1 MLLCGFLRAP
11 FAQQT
16 AGAAGTRPSLRP
28 LGLECGEIK
37 QSSGEAAARTGRHVC
52 EPTRAFE
59 NGGDAALALSLRAQ
73 RSNPEFVPGDSVD
86 CFVAEAP
93 RNDEAERACARLHL
107 LAPDAPQRP
116 REDTLLGRDEAAR
129 LNFLSEWGIV
139 IPYTYLESKRM
150 TMNATIES
158 TPGPDTL
165 SQRLTVVLA
174 AACGMVAANIYYA
187 QPLIAPIS
195 AALGLSHAAAGLIV
209 TMTQIGYGT
218 GLLLIV
224 PLGDLVENRALICA
238 VIMLGAAALLAAAFA
253 THALPFLLA
262 ALFIGVGSVAVQII
276 IPYAAHLAPEA
287 IRGRVVGNVSTGLML
302 GIMLARPVSSFIT
315 AALSWHAVFFCSAAL
330 MIVLAA
336 VLWMTLPKRRPLA
349 RMHYGELLLSMPQLV
364 RATPLLRRRAL
375 YQASLFGAFTL
386 FWTVAPLQLAGE
398 FGFTQRGIALFALA
412 GVAGVFAAPIAGRL
426 ADSGHSRIAT
436 LVAML
441 LAAAGFLATYIGV
454 PGSMLNLACLVVAAI
469 AIDIGVQ
476 GNVVLGFRAIFA
488 LGHEHRSRLN
498 GLYMATFFAAGAA
511 GSGVGA
517 FAFAQGGWM
526 LASAIGLALPVAGLL
541 YAATE

>member
-1 MLLCGFLRAP
+1 
-11 FAQQT
+11 
-16 AGAAGTRPSLRP
+16 
-28 LGLECGEIK
+28 
-37 QSSGEAAARTGRHVC
+37 
-52 EPTRAFE
+52 
-59 NGGDAALALSLRAQ
+59 
-73 RSNPEFVPGDSVD
+73 
-86 CFVAEAP
+86 
-93 RNDEAERACARLHL
+93 
-107 LAPDAPQRP
+107 
-116 REDTLLGRDEAAR
+116 
-129 LNFLSEWGIV
+129 
-139 IPYTYLESKRM
+139 M
-150 TMNATIES
+150 TMNATIE
-158 TPGPDTL
+158 TAPGPDAV
-165 SQRLTVVLA
+165 SQRLTFVLA

-195 AALGLSHAAAGLIV
+195 AALGLSHAASGLIV

-224 PLGDLVENRALICA
+224 PLGDLVENRALICS

-262 ALFIGVGSVAVQII
+262 ALFIGLGSVAVQII

-302 GIMLARPVSSFIT
+302 GIMLARPVSSFVT
-315 AALSWHAVFFCSAAL
+315 ALLSWHAVFFASAAL

-336 VLWMTLPKRRPLA
+336 VLRMTLPKRKPVT
-349 RMHYGELLLSMPQLV
+349 RMHYGQLLLSMPDL
-364 RATPLLRRRAL
+364 ATPLLRRRAL

-398 FGFTQRGIALFALA
+398 FGFSQRGIALFALA

-426 ADSGHSRIAT
+426 ADRGHSRIAT

-441 LAAAGFLATYIGV
+441 LTAVGFLVTSIGA

-469 AIDIGVQ
+469 AIDVGVQ

-498 GLYMATFFAAGAA
+498 GLYMATFFAAGAV
-511 GSGVGA
+511 GSAVGA
-517 FAFAQGGWM
+517 WAFAQGGWT

-541 YAATE
+541 YALTE